1 MARSKKT
8 SSRGGR
14 KVKVALRRGATAF
27 ESDQPRRFEVR
38 MAPPKYAE
46 RRHARPGSGIK
57 KARGVMS
64 QKTRRRSPR

>member
-1 MARSKKT
+1 MARSKKA
-8 SSRGGR
+8 SARGGR
-14 KVKVALRRGATAF
+14 TVKFALRRGATAF

-38 MAPPKYAE
+38 MAPPRHAE

-64 QKTRRRSPR
+64 QKTRRQSPK

>member
-1 MARSKKT
+1 MARSKKA
-8 SSRGGR
+8 G
-14 KVKVALRRGATAF
+14 ALRRGATAF
-27 ESDQPRRFEVR
+27 QSDQPRRFEVH

-64 QKTRRRSPR
+64 QKTRRRSPK

>member
-1 MARSKKT
+1 MTRSKKT
-8 SSRGGR
+8 ASRGGR
-14 KVKVALRRGATAF
+14 TAKVALRRGATAL
-27 ESDQPRRFEVR
+27 ESDKPRRFDLR

-64 QKTRRRSPR
+64 PKTRRRSPK